1 MYNHA
6 KEVKPNV
13 TFRFDPNLVICIIIP
28 PQSSSPNARLKSTAR
43 SIPPAENTEEK
54 KKANITIGIDTTISW
69 PGSVIDVHYIGSTQG
84 YVVVERWQAQKE
96 PREV

>member
-1 MYNHA
+1 MHHHTPTKLLAKRKIKNHRTL
-6 KEVKPNV
+6 N
-13 TFRFDPNLVICIIIP
+13 
-28 PQSSSPNARLKSTAR
+28 TAGR
-43 SIPPAENTEEK
+43 KHKNRRTEEK

>member
-1 MYNHA
+1 MHHHTPTKLLAKRKIKNHRTL
-6 KEVKPNV
+6 N
-13 TFRFDPNLVICIIIP
+13 
-28 PQSSSPNARLKSTAR
+28 TAGR
-43 SIPPAENTEEK
+43 KHKKRRTEEK

-69 PGSVIDVHYIGSTQG
+69 PGSVIDVQYIGSTQG

>member
-1 MYNHA
+1 MHHHA
-6 KEVKPNV
+6 PTKLLAKRKIKKHRTLN
-13 TFRFDPNLVICIIIP
+13 
-28 PQSSSPNARLKSTAR
+28 TAGR
-43 SIPPAENTEEK
+43 KHKNRRTEEK